1 LCNYEF
7 LLAGYGLMYMR
18 NQGIRAFLWGKFLES
33 ISLQD
38 WVKYEYILLR
48 GNLESESILTQNVS
62 PVFREVY

>member
-1 LCNYEF
+1 
-7 LLAGYGLMYMR
+7 MYMR